1 MINRIVKEGKYKG
14 FNYMVKHYDWSEN
27 KKKGNVDDSYPL
39 DFQRTTDWFCGY
51 VEIPKYHEYYE
62 VDYHDI
68 FDKDGELIDVHGGL
82 SFIGRFE
89 PNGAW
94 YIGFDC
100 HHLYDNS
107 MIEDEYYA
115 ERQCKYLIEQ
125 LEVEND

>member
-1 MINRIVKEGKYKG
+1 M
-14 FNYMVKHYDWSEN
+14 
-27 KKKGNVDDSYPL
+27 
-39 DFQRTTDWFCGY
+39 
-51 VEIPKYHEYYE
+51 EIPKGHEYYE

-68 FDKDGELIDVHGGL
+68 FNKNGEFIDVHGGL
-82 SFIGRFE
+82 TFGGRFE
-89 PNGAW
+89 ENGAY

-125 LEVEND
+125 LVELDLNKEI